1 MVARNFRD
9 TGHQRVTARS
19 NRFLEADGHRADCC
33 VVRARRMRPQGLSRR
48 AAGRIGR
55 PEGHA
60 VIGLR
65 HFESEFGS
73 QRSERRLSPAG
84 QREPPTAPRGEKK
97 RIPLDA
103 ILTEIMN
110 HFQYRN
116 GVLHAEDVSLAAS
129 RTRSGHRS
137 IAIRPRRWS
146 ATIAC
151 SPKPSP
157 ARHTW
162 SATR

>member
-1 MVARNFRD
+1 
-9 TGHQRVTARS
+9 VTARS
-19 NRFLEADGHRADCC
+19 NRSFSKLTAI
-33 VVRARRMRPQGLSRR
+33 GLIVASC
-48 AAGRIGR
+48 ALAGCGRKAYLDAPPGVGR

-73 QRSERRLSPAG
+73 QRAERRLSPAG
-84 QREPPTAPRGEKK
+84 QRQRAVAPRGEKK
-97 RIPLDA
+97 RIRSTRFW
-103 ILTEIMN
+103 TEIMN

-116 GVLHAEDVSLAAS
+116 GVLHAEDVSLAVS

-137 IAIRPRRWS
+137 IAIRPRRWN

-157 ARHTW
+157 ARRIW